1 MVVSRQSARRRTN
14 DPEGV
19 KRRLLRA
26 AYRSFVVEGYHATSM
41 HDLKRETGISG
52 GALAHHFP
60 SKKDLALAV
69 LRGEVADVVGETWI
83 APVLAAPTAREG
95 IQTVFEKIIREIEAR
110 AVSGCPLNNLAHEL
124 ACQDDDFQ
132 AEIDAIF
139 VRWREAIEGK
149 IRADQQSGL
158 LLQFDA
164 ASLATFV
171 VAAYSGA
178 MAMAKAGQSVQPLRL
193 CANVLGEMM
202 ER

>member
-1 MVVSRQSARRRTN
+1 MVSRQGARRRTN

-26 AYRSFVVEGYHATSM
+26 AYRCFVVNGYHATSM

-60 SKKDLALAV
+60 SKKELALAV
-69 LRGEVADVVGETWI
+69 LRREVADAVGETWI
-83 APVLAAPTAREG
+83 VPVLAAPTAREG
-95 IQTVFEKIIREIEAR
+95 IQTVFEKIIRELEAR

-193 CANVLGEMM
+193 CANVLREMM